1 MTKLDDIKK
10 TPPPAQALFPEAPAI
25 AAEMQRRAEAHA
37 WADLSRTSNPLDDI
51 RAAMHRVV
59 PALIPLGFAGPV
71 PVDFTLAS
79 AALNRGEGPK
89 RRSLFAPRGAR

>member
-10 TPPPAQALFPEAPAI
+10 TLPPAQALFPEAPAI
-25 AAEMQRRAEAHA
+25 AAETQRRAEARA
-37 WADLSRTSNPLDDI
+37 WADLSRTSDPLDDI
-51 RAAMHRVV
+51 RATRDLATSR
-59 PALIPLGFAGPV
+59 LTTFFFAGPV